1 MKLRFPGTRGE
12 IDIKNRCHRRHSC
25 LLVEERVLV
34 DCGADWLGRFGSP
47 NAIVLTHAHPDHI
60 GGLKRGAHCPVYA
73 TQETWARM
81 KRYPIHDRQVVAPFQ
96 LFSLCGIRFEA
107 FPVVHSLVAPAVGY
121 RITTG
126 AVSVFY
132 APDVAEIRER
142 QKVMP
147 GLSLYIG
154 DGASITR
161 PLLRRRG
168 DTMIGHASI
177 RDQLEWCREYAI
189 KQAIITHCGS
199 QIVRDGRAAIHRI
212 QTLAED
218 RGLEVLVAHDG
229 LQAAVTKSGIRSLD

>member
-1 MKLRFPGTRGE
+1 MLG
-12 IDIKNRCHRRHSC
+12 
-25 LLVEERVLV
+25 LAAVL
-34 DCGADWLGRFGSP
+34 P
-47 NAIVLTHAHPDHI
+47 
-60 GGLKRGAHCPVYA
+60 
-73 TQETWARM
+73 
-81 KRYPIHDRQVVAPFQ
+81 
-96 LFSLCGIRFEA
+96 
-107 FPVVHSLVAPAVGY
+107 VGY

-142 QKVMP
+142 QKVML

-189 KQAIITHCGS
+189 KQAMT
-199 QIVRDGRAAIHRI
+199 A
-212 QTLAED
+212 
-218 RGLEVLVAHDG
+218 
-229 LQAAVTKSGIRSLD
+229 